1 MFDKKIMMTTDE
13 GSEAVFLHQTL
24 RKIVRTERGEL
35 TMAAKKKAK
44 KAAKKKSAKKKRH

>member
-1 MFDKKIMMTTDE
+1 MFDKKIVLTTDV

-35 TMAAKKKAK
+35 TDGSKE
-44 KAAKKKSAKKKRH
+44 KSKESR